1 MAIVESSARF
11 DAMSLLSPAVGGC
24 ALLLIGS
31 PPVSITL
38 AIVAVALALASR
50 RRLRRSGSLRGAR
63 AGVLGFI
70 LGGTAIT
77 MACLPWVISY
87 VLFGLDKLS

>member
-1 MAIVESSARF
+1 MAIVESSVRF
-11 DAMSLLSPAVGGC
+11 DAMALLSPAVGGC
-24 ALLLIGS
+24 ALLLVGS
-31 PPVSITL
+31 PPLSITL

-50 RRLRRSGSLRGAR
+50 RRLRRNNSLRGAR
-63 AGVLGFI
+63 ASVLGFI

-77 MACLPWVISY
+77 MACLPSVISY